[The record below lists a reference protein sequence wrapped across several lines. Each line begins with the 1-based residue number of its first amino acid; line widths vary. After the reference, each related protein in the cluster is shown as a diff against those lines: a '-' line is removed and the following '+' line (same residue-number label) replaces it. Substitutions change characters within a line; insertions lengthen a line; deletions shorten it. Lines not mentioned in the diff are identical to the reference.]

1 MKNTFYIL
9 ILIICFSCNYNS
21 EKFVSKT
28 NILKNSGLYKIEYYK
43 SKKGKAFEIES
54 QPIFKI
60 ENEKDIRNVINEI
73 KNAENQEMWK
83 GAGWNIIKLY
93 FSDIIVSLKTDNYK
107 IGLRNS
113 GEFYS
118 LTKENFITKR
128 IDEKN
133 RYE

>member
-73 KNAENQEMWK
+73 KNAENPEMWK

-93 FSDIIVSLKTDNYK
+93 FSDSIVSLKTDNYK

>member
-1 MKNTFYIL
+1 MKNILYVL
-9 ILIICFSCNYNS
+9 ILNICFSCNLNS
-21 EKFVSKT
+21 KKFVTENK
-28 NILKNSGLYKIEYYK
+28 ILKNSGLNKIEYYK

-54 QPIFKI
+54 QPIFII
-60 ENEKDIRNVINEI
+60 ETETELKNVMNEI
-73 KNAENQEMWK
+73 QNAENPEMWK

-93 FSDIIVSLKTDNYK
+93 FSDSIVSLKTDNYK

-118 LTKENFITKR
+118 LPKENFITKR
-128 IDEKN
+128 IIHKK

>member
-9 ILIICFSCNYNS
+9 IFIICFSCNHNS
-21 EKFVSKT
+21 EKFVT
-28 NILKNSGLYKIEYYK
+28 ENNILKKTGLYKIEYYK

-60 ENEKDIRNVINEI
+60 ENERDIKNVLNEI
-73 KNAENQEMWK
+73 QNAENPEMWK
-83 GAGWNIIKLY
+83 GAGWNAIKLY
-93 FSDIIVSLKTDNYK
+93 FGDSIVTLKTDNNK

-118 LTKENFITKR
+118 LPTENFISKR
-128 IDEKN
+128 INNKK
-133 RYE
+133 

>member
-73 KNAENQEMWK
+73 KNAENPEMWK

-93 FSDIIVSLKTDNYK
+93 FNDSIVSLKTDNYK

>member
-9 ILIICFSCNYNS
+9 ILIICCSCNYNS

-73 KNAENQEMWK
+73 KNAENPEMWK

-93 FSDIIVSLKTDNYK
+93 FSDSIVSLKTDNYK